1 MRKGLEL
8 LENAEACRKLAK
20 RAKDPQEKKQLED
33 MAQTWE
39 RLAAKRAA
47 NLTRKPKRRALAKSP
62 LG

>member
-8 LENAEACRKLAK
+8 LESAEQCRKLAK

-39 RLAAKRAA
+39 RLAAERAA
-47 NLTRKPKRRALAKSP
+47 NFARKAKRRASAKSP